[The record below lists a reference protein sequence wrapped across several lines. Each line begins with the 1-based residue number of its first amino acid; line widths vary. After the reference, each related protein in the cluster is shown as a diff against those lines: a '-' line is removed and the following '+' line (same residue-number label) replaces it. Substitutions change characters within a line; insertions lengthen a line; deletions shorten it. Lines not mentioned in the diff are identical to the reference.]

1 MERDCVAAHGMA
13 EFTKERLMECSDAFP
28 CSVCKDCGLI
38 AISNP
43 KSGIWLC
50 KGCGNKTNFSPVQ
63 IPYASKLLI
72 QELESMCISSR
83 IITQG
88 KLIKNKMDTI
98 TEIEDE
104 KDT

>member
-43 KSGIWLC
+43 ASGIWLC
-50 KGCGNKTNFSPVQ
+50 KGCGNKTNFSPVH
-63 IPYASKLLI
+63 IPYASKLLM
-72 QELESMCISSR
+72 QELETMCISSR

-88 KLIKNKMDTI
+88 KLIQNRMETIMEKN
-98 TEIEDE
+98 EYE
-104 KDT
+104 